1 MPLGAFSDGP
11 KVACGCRHQQTHA
24 RSPHIVYI
32 QCTDSGKE
40 NTVSG
45 TCQPMMLIHV
55 WLNFIIVA
63 FNKQSSEGKTHPEG
77 SALSRGHKKC
87 PSAEVRNRKKQ
98 MSYSLKKVIFSPRLW
113 FCQIMMTYYNQE
125 IEVNQGIAM
134 TLWLVTELPES
145 ILTFKANSGK
155 VFFFSKIR
163 VHINEVIS
171 GIHF

>member
-45 TCQPMMLIHV
+45 TCQPVMLIHV

-98 MSYSLKKVIFSPRLW
+98 MSYSLKKVIFFPKAVILSNNDDLLQSRNW
-113 FCQIMMTYYNQE
+113 GKSGNRHDIVTCHGASWEHSDF
-125 IEVNQGIAM
+125 QGKFREGI
-134 TLWLVTELPES
+134 
-145 ILTFKANSGK
+145 
-155 VFFFSKIR
+155 FFFFQNTSAYKW
-163 VHINEVIS
+163 S
-171 GIHF
+171 Y